1 MFIYNS
7 KLFKVKLLALAFCL
21 TSVISYA
28 QCPTIP
34 SSPIVI
40 CDAAGFNFSDLSA
53 FATDTGGG
61 IVWYDSAI
69 STTALPDMQLVA
81 EGTYYADDVS
91 DSCAGARPSITVDFT
106 VDASGA
112 GLFNGIYCS
121 NDNATF
127 NDYYNEVISS
137 FIPAGTVSTEIYF
150 DFDLTSPVTF
160 ANDIPLGFTN
170 LFIVFVDGSGCTSQ
184 IENGRTAVDNSPL
197 DPTPPSPQQFCSDT
211 SPTIAS
217 LNPGTTGLFNWYA
230 NIDGL
235 GNVIPPALN
244 NALALVDGNTYY
256 VQAESFFCDS
266 NPVPVIVEIDDPVEA
281 GNPLPADFCETDL
294 AANSPIDL
302 FDYLTGEDAGGTW
315 TDDNASGALFG
326 VSMVDLTLLTDGTYN
341 YTYTVPGVNACPDD
355 TATVVLI
362 IYPVLSSGTTS
373 VNSPAQFCESLA
385 PTDFDLNSLLDN
397 EDPGGQWTQGPLST
411 DPIVTSPI
419 DLSGFTPGMYVFT
432 YTQNVAPNPCP
443 EESTQVEVEIL
454 LDPIPGVAIPATFCE
469 NDLTPN
475 PFDLFNALDGSQDN
489 NLGTWTD
496 ASGNVVTNPIDISTF
511 DAANSPYV
519 FTYTISNASCTDS
532 EDVTL
537 TVLPA
542 PESGTVSPDSPISF
556 CLNEAPSSYDL
567 FDLLDG
573 EDQTGVWY
581 SGTDNTGA
589 VVANPTD
596 LSVLIPGNYFFT
608 FDVTEVGTCDDVLV
622 TVEVIINDIPNTG
635 TPNNPAPFCIS
646 DPALN
651 DPAFDLFDILIGED
665 TGGTWSDD
673 DASGVLTGNTIDLSS
688 LPVGVFNYTYTIT
701 DANNCTNSTTVTIT
715 ILDAPESGTVSAASP
730 ISFCI
735 DALPSSY
742 DLFDLLDGEDQT
754 GVWHSGTDNTGAIIA
769 NPTDLSVL
777 TAGNYFYTFD
787 VDAIGTCDDVLVT
800 VEVIINDLPN
810 TGTPNNPAPVCAND
824 PFLNDSAFDLFDI
837 LTGEDAG
844 GTWSD
849 DDASGVLTGNTIDL
863 SSLPAG
869 IFNYTYTITDANNCS
884 NSTTVTITILDAP
897 ESGTVS
903 TASPISFC
911 IDALP
916 SSYDLFDLLDGEDQT
931 GVWHSG
937 TDNTGAIIANPT
949 DLSVL
954 TAGNYFY
961 TFDVDAIGT
970 CDDVLVTVE
979 VIINDLPNTGT
990 ATPFVVCETTT
1001 NTSFDLFDQ
1010 LSGNDAG
1017 GSWLDDDASG
1027 ELTGNTVDISAL
1039 PVGTFNYTYTITDA
1053 NSCSNSSTVVITIED
1068 APNAGTAT
1076 NFNICLIDLTT
1087 TPTLDLFNQLTG
1099 EDSGGVWMDD
1109 DTSGA
1114 LTDNNVDLN
1123 ALTINSTF
1131 NFTYTVTGVG
1141 TCSDDTETVSVTVTE
1156 TNAPTLNA
1164 IQNFCDSA
1172 TVGDLTVTS
1181 GTNIQWYDDATL
1193 GSPLPAGTVL
1203 VDGENY
1209 YASQTDIISNCESV
1223 SRTEVVVTI
1232 FLSPNSGIAVNGNIC
1247 NTVTAY
1253 DLFSALDGSEDG
1265 TGTWTDT
1272 DATGALSGST
1282 FDASSVTPG
1291 DYDFTYTVVA
1301 NAPCVNAST
1310 IVTISVE
1317 TPVTAGTDDI
1327 LILCS
1332 TDTSVDLF
1340 PILGGATTGGDWSLN
1355 GVILSNVLDPATA
1368 VSGTYIYTIASAC
1381 NVDTAEIDVTINQ
1394 APDAGLD
1401 NTISFCVADGTVDLL
1416 TQLGGTPDT
1425 NGTWSPLLN
1434 SGTNIFDPALDG
1446 TGNYTYTVNAVS
1458 PCTINAMATLNI
1470 TVNDAATPIT
1480 TVSSATFC
1488 LVNSPTV
1495 ADLNAL
1501 VTGNNIEWYNDATS
1515 IVPLPLTDALIDGED
1530 YYSTQTNSTSLC
1542 ISSVRAQID
1551 VIVSDEITPTLIF
1564 EGELFCINDNP
1575 TIETLTANIIEVNPT
1590 LSNVVWYDTITGGT
1604 AYTSTD
1610 ILIDGETYYAALI
1623 HPTTNCESSI
1633 RLMVT
1638 VDLSACGT
1646 LDIPDGFSPNGDGV
1660 NDSFTINNIEFLYP
1674 NYDIEFYNR
1683 YGSLVYK
1690 SNANIEDFKGR
1701 SNQSRVLSKTDLP
1714 VGVYYYILNYNYG
1727 ITKAKQGRLY
1737 LNR

>member
-1 MFIYNS
+1 MFIYKS
-7 KLFKVKLLALAFCL
+7 KLFKVNLLAFAFCL

-40 CDAAGFNFSDLSA
+40 CDAAGFNFSDLST
-53 FATDTGGG
+53 FAIDTGGG
-61 IVWYDSAI
+61 IVWYNSAV
-69 STTALPDMQLVA
+69 STTALPDLQLVA
-81 EGTYYADDVS
+81 EGTYFADDIS
-91 DSCAGARPSITVDFT
+91 NSCAGARPSITVDFT
-106 VDASGA
+106 VNPSGVT
-112 GLFNGIYCS
+112 LFNGIYCS

-127 NDYYNEVISS
+127 NDYFTEVISP
-137 FIPAGTVSTEIYF
+137 FTPAGTVSTEIYF
-150 DFDLTSPVTF
+150 DFDLTSPVVF

-184 IENGRTAVDNSPL
+184 IERGRTAVDNSPL

-211 SPTIAS
+211 NPTIGS

-230 NIDGL
+230 NVDGL

-266 NPVPVIVEIDDPVEA
+266 NAVPVTVEIDDPVEA
-281 GNPLPADFCETDL
+281 GDPLPADFCETDL

-355 TATVVLI
+355 TATVVLT
-362 IYPVLSSGTTS
+362 IYPVLSSGDANTT
-373 VNSPAQFCESLA
+373 PQFCESLA

-443 EESTQVEVEIL
+443 EESTTVQVEIL
-454 LDPIPGVAIPATFCE
+454 LDPIPGVAIPTIFCE

-475 PFDLFNALDGSQDN
+475 PFDLFDALDDSQDN

-496 ASGNVVTNPIDISTF
+496 ASGNVVTNPIDISGF
-511 DAANSPYV
+511 DAANSPYIY
-519 FTYTISNASCTDS
+519 TYTISNSSCTDS
-532 EDVTL
+532 EDITL

-556 CLNEAPSSYDL
+556 CLNEAPSIYDL

-573 EDQTGVWY
+573 EDQTGVWH

-596 LSVLIPGNYFFT
+596 LSILIPGNYFFT
-608 FDVTEVGTCDDVLV
+608 FDVNAVGTCDDVLV

-635 TPNNPAPFCIS
+635 TPNNPAPFCAN

-651 DPAFDLFDILIGED
+651 NTNFDLFDILTGED
-665 TGGTWSDD
+665 AGGTWSDD
-673 DASGVLTGNTIDLSS
+673 DASLVLTGSTIDLSS

-701 DANNCTNSTTVTIT
+701 DANMCTNSTTVTIT
-715 ILDAPESGTVSAASP
+715 ILDAPESGTVSADSP
-730 ISFCI
+730 ISFCM

-754 GVWHSGTDNTGAIIA
+754 GIWYFGTDNTGAVA
-769 NPTDLSVL
+769 TNPTDLSVL
-777 TAGNYFYTFD
+777 TTGNYFFTFD

-810 TGTPNNPAPVCAND
+810 TGTPNNPAPFCAND
-824 PFLNDSAFDLFDI
+824 PALNNTNFDLFDI

-844 GTWSD
+844 GTWTND
-849 DDASGVLTGNTIDL
+849 TTGVVIGNTIDL
-863 SSLPAG
+863 SILPVG
-869 IFNYTYTITDANNCS
+869 VFNYTYDITDANNCS
-884 NSTTVTITILDAP
+884 NSTTVTITILEAP

-903 TASPISFC
+903 ADSPIAFC
-911 IDALP
+911 RDALP
-916 SSYDLFDLLDGEDQT
+916 SSYDLFDLLDDEDQT
-931 GVWHSG
+931 GIWYSG
-937 TDNTGAIIANPT
+937 TDNTGAVATNPV

-954 TAGNYFY
+954 IIGNYFF
-961 TFDVDAIGT
+961 TFDVNAIGT

-1001 NTSFDLFDQ
+1001 VTNFDLFGQ
-1010 LSGNDAG
+1010 LAGEDAG
-1017 GSWLDDDASG
+1017 GTWSDDDGSLA
-1027 ELTGNTVDISAL
+1027 LTANTVDLSAL
-1039 PVGTFNYTYTITDA
+1039 TVGSYNFTYTITDSNTCA
-1053 NSCSNSSTVVITIED
+1053 NSSTVVITIEA
-1068 APNAGTAT
+1068 APEAGTAT
-1076 NFNICLIDLTT
+1076 NFNICLIDLAT
-1087 TPTLDLFNQLTG
+1087 TPTLDLFGQLAG
-1099 EDSGGVWMDD
+1099 EDTGGTWSDD
-1109 DTSGA
+1109 DGSLALSGN
-1114 LTDNNVDLN
+1114 TVDLS
-1123 ALTINSTF
+1123 ALTINTTF
-1131 NFTYTVTGVG
+1131 NFTYTVIGIG
-1141 TCSDDTETVSVTVTE
+1141 TCTDDTETVSVTVIE
-1156 TNAPTLNA
+1156 TSAPTVTA
-1164 IQNFCDSA
+1164 AQNFCDAA
-1172 TVGDLTVTS
+1172 TVANLTVTS
-1181 GTNIQWYDDATL
+1181 GTNIQWYDEATL

-1203 VDGENY
+1203 DDGETY
-1209 YASQTDIISNCESV
+1209 YASQTDAISNCESV
-1223 SRTEVVVTI
+1223 TRAEVIVTI
-1232 FLSPNSGIAVNGNIC
+1232 FLSPNSGIALNDNVC
-1247 NTVTAY
+1247 DTVTAY
-1253 DLFSALDGSEDG
+1253 DLFSALDGSEDA

-1272 DATGALSGST
+1272 DATGAFSGST
-1282 FDASSVTPG
+1282 FDASSVAPG

-1317 TPVTAGTDDI
+1317 TPVNAGSDDV
-1327 LILCS
+1327 LTLCS

-1340 PILGGATTGGDWSLN
+1340 PILGGATIGGDWSLN
-1355 GVILSNVLDPATA
+1355 GTILSNILDPATA
-1368 VSGTYIYTIASAC
+1368 VSGIYTYTIASAC
-1381 NVDTAEIDVTINQ
+1381 GVDTADINVTINQ

-1401 NTISFCVADGTVDLL
+1401 NTISLCVADGTLDLL
-1416 TQLGGTPDT
+1416 TQLLGTPDT

-1434 SGTNIFDPALDG
+1434 SGTNIFDPTLDG
-1446 TGNYTYTVNAVS
+1446 TGNYTYTVIAIS
-1458 PCTINAMATLNI
+1458 PCTTNAMATLNI

-1480 TVSSATFC
+1480 TVSSVTFC
-1488 LVNSPTV
+1488 VVNTPTV
-1495 ADLNAL
+1495 ADLDAL
-1501 VTGNNIEWYNDATS
+1501 VTGSNIEWYSDNIS
-1515 IVPLPLTDALIDGED
+1515 LIPLDPTTALEDGED
-1530 YYSTQTNSTSLC
+1530 YYSTQTNPTSLC

-1551 VIVSDEITPTLIF
+1551 VTVSDEVTPTLAF

-1575 TIETLTANIIEVNPT
+1575 TIETLTANIIEVNST
-1590 LSNVVWYDTITGGT
+1590 LSNVVWYDTLTGGT

-1610 ILIDGETYYAALI
+1610 TLIDGQTYYAALI

-1660 NDSFTINNIEFLYP
+1660 NDTFTINNIEFLYP
-1674 NYDIEFYNR
+1674 KYDIEFYNR

-1690 SNANIEDFKGR
+1690 SNANTQDFRGK

-1714 VGVYYYILNYNYG
+1714 VGVYYYILNYNDG